1 MLRYHKQVFFDPKD
15 TESLKA
21 FTNRLNGLHWR
32 YSSHSIEGLKYRAI
46 DLESLLLFVKDI
58 KLNDILSIHRKVRV
72 KAFKNVQLVKIEGL
86 K

>member
-1 MLRYHKQVFFDPKD
+1 MLRYHKKVFFDPKD

-21 FTNRLNGLHWR
+21 FTNRLNGLEWR

-58 KLNDILSIHRKVRV
+58 KLND
-72 KAFKNVQLVKIEGL
+72 NQLFEYYAEDKSRELRAVS
-86 K
+86 